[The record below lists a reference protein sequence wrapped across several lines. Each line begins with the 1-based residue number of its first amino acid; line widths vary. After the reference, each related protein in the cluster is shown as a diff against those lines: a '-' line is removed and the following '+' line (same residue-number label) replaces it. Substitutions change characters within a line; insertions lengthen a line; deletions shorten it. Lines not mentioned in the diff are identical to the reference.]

1 MKGSLLVFLSILVI
15 YLNYFAFCGT
25 PPISEI
31 LDSESQND
39 DSSGDTFDTSYY
51 NDKGP
56 GENIFLQTD
65 KNKGAS
71 ETPST
76 DSTTTTTTTTTTK
89 SSHTTTTTE
98 EPKTKTMGSKTEH
111 PESSTI
117 SEKSTEE
124 YPTYAPCPPCTT
136 NFALG
141 TFFFGNF
148 FGMALMLVMGYI
160 YLSWLRRTSSIPQS
174 ARLY

>member
-15 YLNYFAFCGT
+15 YHNYFAFC
-25 PPISEI
+25 ISSQSPQMSYTN
-31 LDSESQND
+31 LQND
-39 DSSGDTFDTSYY
+39 NSSYDGLNDSYY
-51 NDKGP
+51 NDNGQNEGDELKKDGN
-56 GENIFLQTD
+56 EET
-65 KNKGAS
+65 S
-71 ETPST
+71 EMPSSS
-76 DSTTTTTTTTTTK
+76 STTSTSTK
-89 SSHTTTTTE
+89 SAHTSTTTE
-98 EPKTKTMGSKTEH
+98 EPKTISSKTEH

-117 SEKSTEE
+117 SGKSTEE
-124 YPTYAPCPPCTT
+124 YTTYAPCPPCTT